1 LWVSFSVLFDFTLTA
16 GDLAQAAL
24 PAVAL
29 AEELAKALADPGS
42 WSTRRA
48 PGVGHGVAL
57 RGLPPGPALVLD
69 PLGQLVVRQ
78 QVAPLNTGRDVDT
91 YDGAAVAGPRRF
103 SLTAALDGTASTTE
117 PGAFAPARYFTMSDD
132 EKLTAP
138 SFEVMDTGLV
148 IGDGTARFDTS
159 AIVPARL
166 TYEAGRY
173 QLPTT
178 ALTVQS
184 RTGASARVP
193 ARRVG
198 RARFRNAAVTP
209 AATLAAPRWRI
220 VRASDGTVA
229 AEDPSVRTWS
239 DYRAALAVLN
249 RGGARWLMV
258 PVHELDA

>member
-1 LWVSFSVLFDFTLTA
+1 
-16 GDLAQAAL
+16 
-24 PAVAL
+24 
-29 AEELAKALADPGS
+29 
-42 WSTRRA
+42 
-48 PGVGHGVAL
+48 
-57 RGLPPGPALVLD
+57 VLD

-166 TYEAGRY
+166 TYEAIVLNPELPGTAPPTPPAPGRY